1 MASRTRVGIAVP
13 AILAVAGALLPGPMA
28 AVASAA
34 TGPSVTTPTV
44 TPSIVPHGSTITV
57 TTTATAATNTSS
69 VSSVELQVDGGPW
82 TGMAPADGWW
92 YSRTE
97 DATAFLPDGAAGII
111 SAAAI
116 GAGGNHTCALLADH
130 TVRCWGDNS
139 NGQLGDGTRVN
150 RLSPVAVIGVTT
162 ATAIA
167 AGQSSTCALL
177 ADATVTC
184 WPVSGS
190 LTPMA
195 VAGITTA
202 TAIAG
207 QGQMCALLADQTVR
221 CWTSSSAPVAID
233 GITTATAISVGS
245 YHACALLSDRS
256 VRCWGANNWGQ
267 LGDGTQV
274 SSASPVTVAGV
285 NDAMA
290 VSAGGYHTCAL
301 LVDGGI
307 RCWGDN
313 YTGELGD
320 GSGSVKSFT
329 PVTPVGIGP
338 AIAIS
343 TFSHHT
349 CALLADRTIRCWG
362 FNYYGQLGNGTT
374 TSSPVPVAVA
384 GVESAIAISTGEE
397 HSCALFADHTLHC
410 WGRNWSGEYGDGTEV
425 SRTSVDTLANGPHRV
440 CVRASDGEWS
450 DGSACSGFT
459 VYDASLGVVTFA
471 PLTTTPTSGAG
482 VDYRL
487 QFDTDVTGLASTS
500 FSVAGSAAA
509 GPGVCTVTPSSSSGT
524 EFTVSVSGCSE
535 GTLALTLHSGAV
547 IGGGGALPPR
557 DVGAPAVVI
566 DRTPPGSSASIAAA
580 YATGS
585 TAAVTYLAS
594 DNLSGIV
601 RVSAYYSGDPGLS
614 SPTACGAV
622 IGTATSGTVTC
633 SIPALDGTYYV
644 YTVATDAAGNV
655 EEAPATPDAS
665 IIRDALAPGVSL
677 TNVNGIARSF
687 PVILKPSIASVG
699 GACATGGGP
708 ISITL
713 DGGAT
718 TPGTAACTSG
728 AWLLTFSTAVGAEGV
743 HMLSA
748 SQTNGS
754 GHTAG
759 TGAVSVRVDT
769 TAPVVA
775 GPSLSNELV
784 DAGTPVTI
792 TSSATDP
799 GGVASIQVSIEG
811 GPWTSMNPVGGSWG
825 GAVQTAT
832 SSVNAATTSITAGPY
847 YTCTLLVDGTVRCWG
862 FDWDGELGNGTTL
875 SHQSTPVAV
884 LDVSTATAVSAG
896 GQSCVL
902 LVDHTVWCWG
912 NNRPPSAVVGITTA
926 IAVSAGGGHACA
938 LLSDHSIECWGNNS
952 HGELGDGTTVSR
964 ATPAPVAGIT
974 TATTIAAGSG
984 YSCAVLGDGTV
995 RCWGSNTSGQL
1006 GDGTTT
1012 QRTTPVPAS
1021 GVSNAAAVAADDDHT
1036 CTLLV
1041 DGTMRCWGN
1050 NDSGQLGNGTTRY
1063 SLTPV
1068 PVSGI
1073 STATQ
1078 IGLGGDTCAV
1088 LADGTVRCWGY
1099 NSGGQLG
1106 DGTTTTSLLP
1116 VPVSGISNATE
1127 VAVGSSH
1134 ACALLA
1140 DHAVRCW
1147 GWNSYGQLGDGTW
1160 TNRTSPVE
1168 VSGTAGL
1175 AGERYSVC
1183 VRATDL
1189 AGNMSS
1195 GAACTT
1201 LSVRALPQVTLQP
1214 SGKTVGPGQSVSFTA
1229 YGWGVPY
1236 TTVQWQVSADAG
1248 STWVDIPGATSTT
1261 YSFSATAG
1269 ANGWQFRAAFTNDVG
1284 SVTSNAAALTVDAAP
1299 PVVTVTSVNGTGVAF
1314 PYRTAAPIT
1323 SIGGTCGTAS
1333 GDETAVGVTV
1343 NGAFGPIGYVACIT
1357 GFWSLALTP
1366 PISTDGTYVLAATQF
1381 DRTGNTGTSGGQT
1394 VVRDATSPSSAGSVS
1409 ATVTNGTSVD
1419 VGYAA
1424 FDNLAGLAS
1433 VRAYYATSATLTSPV
1448 FCGIAI
1454 SSATSGT
1461 ISCTIPSTDGT
1472 YYVFTRAT
1480 DAAGNTEAAPLAADD
1495 SIILETVGP
1504 TATLTA
1510 PASPASAPTLSYTL
1524 TTSEPITGLAAP
1536 DFGVTGAGCVVGTPT
1551 GIASPYTV
1559 PVTDCAEGSVTL
1571 ALLAGSITDLAGNAG
1586 PAVDAVAASVTVDW
1600 TAPTVTT
1607 FALEA
1612 GSDSGRL
1619 NNDRL
1624 TNALV
1629 LTYDLAF
1636 SEPVTGLA
1644 GDDFGNA
1651 GTATGCAFTP
1661 SAASGTTFTVTA
1673 NFCNDGTVIATV
1685 RAGAVADAAGTPAP
1699 DANLPAATVTVD
1711 RAVPTVALT
1720 AVTGSP
1726 TSTTALTFS
1735 LISLSGQKA
1744 LDCGTLSATPGTDFS
1759 FTGISALGTIT
1770 GIGTTT
1776 CTIPATSSIAPGSTG
1791 TSTLAAASGFSV
1803 TDDTGNV
1810 ATTAS
1815 RSPVSITVDRQ
1826 APGVTLTATPTTSP
1840 TNATAFSVTVT
1851 FTEPV
1856 TGFALG
1862 DVTLGGTS
1870 NGWSASNIGG
1880 SGSVYTFTISASSP
1894 SDGSLTIGIPAAAA
1908 TDLAGTPS
1916 TASNTMTYAIDRTPP
1931 GVTIPTLSST
1941 SVAPGATVTVTSG
1954 ATDGSGVASA
1964 EVNVNGGTW
1973 SALSAADGAFGGTS
1987 EGLTASITAPST
1999 PGSYQVCVRATDT
2012 PGNTSTGSACAT
2024 LTVTAPTP
2032 AITSFTP
2039 TIGSAGTVVSIT
2051 GTNLTSAS
2059 AVSFNG
2065 TAATTFTVASATSIT
2080 ATVPAGTTTG
2090 PISVTT
2096 PGGSATSTGLFTV
2109 TLAAP
2114 TITGFTPSSGPAG
2127 TVITLT
2133 GTNLGAVTAAKV
2145 NATAVTAF
2153 TVLSPT
2159 SLQVTVPAG
2168 ASTGKLSVTT
2178 PAGTAASSTSFTLTV
2193 PAPAITS
2200 FSPASAG
2207 IGSVVTLTG
2216 SGLSGATAV
2225 KVNGTAVTKVTVV
2238 GPTSLVLT
2246 VPTGATTGK
2255 VTVTT
2260 AGGTATSGSSLTIGK
2275 LAAPVLA
2282 YSGTTV
2288 ATPGAT
2294 VTLSATLKTAGGVA
2308 ITGATVSFTLNGS
2321 TTTATTTTS
2330 GVASVSRTAPTT
2342 PGFYPANVAFAGN
2355 STYAATSALST
2366 LAVAKPAP
2374 KLTYTGATTAVPGAV
2389 ITLSATLKTAAGA
2402 AIAGS
2407 TVFLTFN
2414 GATYALKSSSTGV
2427 VSIATTAPTS
2437 TGSFAVTATLASDP
2451 AYANASATGTLSVA
2465 LPTATLAYTGPT
2477 TATHATSITMSAT
2490 LKTSAGAAIVGR
2502 TISFTLNK
2510 VTYTGV
2516 TDTTGTAKA
2525 TATAPATAGNYTI
2538 AVKFAGDTSYATGS
2552 KNATLKVS

>member
-1 MASRTRVGIAVP
+1 MLERETRSKGGDKSANGIEDARWHCRARHPCRCRRAPSRADGRRRQRRDRAKRHDADRHALDRSPRLHHHRDDHGHGCDQHVERVVGRA
-13 AILAVAGALLPGPMA
+13 AGRRRAL
-28 AVASAA
+28 
-34 TGPSVTTPTV
+34 
-44 TPSIVPHGSTITV
+44 
-57 TTTATAATNTSS
+57 
-69 VSSVELQVDGGPW
+69 
-82 TGMAPADGWW
+82 DGWW

-847 YTCTLLVDGTVRCWG
+847 YTCTLLVDGTESSVTAPRLAISRLRSQSWMSRRRRPYPQAAKAASSSSTTPSG
-862 FDWDGELGNGTTL
+862 AGETT
-875 SHQSTPVAV
+875 V
-884 LDVSTATAVSAG
+884 
-896 GQSCVL
+896 
-902 LVDHTVWCWG
+902 
-912 NNRPPSAVVGITTA
+912 RPPPWSASRRRSPYRQAGDMPARSSRTTA
-926 IAVSAGGGHACA
+926 
-938 LLSDHSIECWGNNS
+938 
-952 HGELGDGTTVSR
+952 
-964 ATPAPVAGIT
+964 
-974 TATTIAAGSG
+974 
-984 YSCAVLGDGTV
+984 
-995 RCWGSNTSGQL
+995 
-1006 GDGTTT
+1006 
-1012 QRTTPVPAS
+1012 
-1021 GVSNAAAVAADDDHT
+1021 
-1036 CTLLV
+1036 
-1041 DGTMRCWGN
+1041 
-1050 NDSGQLGNGTTRY
+1050 
-1063 SLTPV
+1063 
-1068 PVSGI
+1068 
-1073 STATQ
+1073 
-1078 IGLGGDTCAV
+1078 
-1088 LADGTVRCWGY
+1088 
-1099 NSGGQLG
+1099 
-1106 DGTTTTSLLP
+1106 
-1116 VPVSGISNATE
+1116 
-1127 VAVGSSH
+1127 
-1134 ACALLA
+1134 
-1140 DHAVRCW
+1140 
-1147 GWNSYGQLGDGTW
+1147 
-1160 TNRTSPVE
+1160 
-1168 VSGTAGL
+1168 
-1175 AGERYSVC
+1175 
-1183 VRATDL
+1183 
-1189 AGNMSS
+1189 
-1195 GAACTT
+1195 
-1201 LSVRALPQVTLQP
+1201 
-1214 SGKTVGPGQSVSFTA
+1214 
-1229 YGWGVPY
+1229 
-1236 TTVQWQVSADAG
+1236 
-1248 STWVDIPGATSTT
+1248 
-1261 YSFSATAG
+1261 
-1269 ANGWQFRAAFTNDVG
+1269 
-1284 SVTSNAAALTVDAAP
+1284 
-1299 PVVTVTSVNGTGVAF
+1299 
-1314 PYRTAAPIT
+1314 
-1323 SIGGTCGTAS
+1323 
-1333 GDETAVGVTV
+1333 
-1343 NGAFGPIGYVACIT
+1343 
-1357 GFWSLALTP
+1357 
-1366 PISTDGTYVLAATQF
+1366 
-1381 DRTGNTGTSGGQT
+1381 
-1394 VVRDATSPSSAGSVS
+1394 SSAG
-1409 ATVTNGTSVD
+1409 ATIPT
-1419 VGYAA
+1419 A
-1424 FDNLAGLAS
+1424 
-1433 VRAYYATSATLTSPV
+1433 
-1448 FCGIAI
+1448 
-1454 SSATSGT
+1454 SSATERRS
-1461 ISCTIPSTDGT
+1461 
-1472 YYVFTRAT
+1472 RA
-1480 DAAGNTEAAPLAADD
+1480 PR
-1495 SIILETVGP
+1495 P
-1504 TATLTA
+1504 R
-1510 PASPASAPTLSYTL
+1510 P
-1524 TTSEPITGLAAP
+1524 
-1536 DFGVTGAGCVVGTPT
+1536 
-1551 GIASPYTV
+1551 
-1559 PVTDCAEGSVTL
+1559 
-1571 ALLAGSITDLAGNAG
+1571 
-1586 PAVDAVAASVTVDW
+1586 
-1600 TAPTVTT
+1600 
-1607 FALEA
+1607 
-1612 GSDSGRL
+1612 
-1619 NNDRL
+1619 
-1624 TNALV
+1624 
-1629 LTYDLAF
+1629 
-1636 SEPVTGLA
+1636 
-1644 GDDFGNA
+1644 
-1651 GTATGCAFTP
+1651 
-1661 SAASGTTFTVTA
+1661 
-1673 NFCNDGTVIATV
+1673 
-1685 RAGAVADAAGTPAP
+1685 
-1699 DANLPAATVTVD
+1699 
-1711 RAVPTVALT
+1711 
-1720 AVTGSP
+1720 
-1726 TSTTALTFS
+1726 
-1735 LISLSGQKA
+1735 
-1744 LDCGTLSATPGTDFS
+1744 
-1759 FTGISALGTIT
+1759 
-1770 GIGTTT
+1770 
-1776 CTIPATSSIAPGSTG
+1776 
-1791 TSTLAAASGFSV
+1791 
-1803 TDDTGNV
+1803 
-1810 ATTAS
+1810 
-1815 RSPVSITVDRQ
+1815 
-1826 APGVTLTATPTTSP
+1826 
-1840 TNATAFSVTVT
+1840 
-1851 FTEPV
+1851 
-1856 TGFALG
+1856 
-1862 DVTLGGTS
+1862 
-1870 NGWSASNIGG
+1870 
-1880 SGSVYTFTISASSP
+1880 
-1894 SDGSLTIGIPAAAA
+1894 
-1908 TDLAGTPS
+1908 
-1916 TASNTMTYAIDRTPP
+1916 
-1931 GVTIPTLSST
+1931 
-1941 SVAPGATVTVTSG
+1941 
-1954 ATDGSGVASA
+1954 
-1964 EVNVNGGTW
+1964 
-1973 SALSAADGAFGGTS
+1973 
-1987 EGLTASITAPST
+1987 
-1999 PGSYQVCVRATDT
+1999 
-2012 PGNTSTGSACAT
+2012 
-2024 LTVTAPTP
+2024 
-2032 AITSFTP
+2032 
-2039 TIGSAGTVVSIT
+2039 
-2051 GTNLTSAS
+2051 
-2059 AVSFNG
+2059 
-2065 TAATTFTVASATSIT
+2065 
-2080 ATVPAGTTTG
+2080 
-2090 PISVTT
+2090 
-2096 PGGSATSTGLFTV
+2096 
-2109 TLAAP
+2109 
-2114 TITGFTPSSGPAG
+2114 
-2127 TVITLT
+2127 
-2133 GTNLGAVTAAKV
+2133 
-2145 NATAVTAF
+2145 
-2153 TVLSPT
+2153 
-2159 SLQVTVPAG
+2159 
-2168 ASTGKLSVTT
+2168 
-2178 PAGTAASSTSFTLTV
+2178 
-2193 PAPAITS
+2193 
-2200 FSPASAG
+2200 
-2207 IGSVVTLTG
+2207 
-2216 SGLSGATAV
+2216 
-2225 KVNGTAVTKVTVV
+2225 
-2238 GPTSLVLT
+2238 
-2246 VPTGATTGK
+2246 
-2255 VTVTT
+2255 
-2260 AGGTATSGSSLTIGK
+2260 
-2275 LAAPVLA
+2275 
-2282 YSGTTV
+2282 
-2288 ATPGAT
+2288 
-2294 VTLSATLKTAGGVA
+2294 
-2308 ITGATVSFTLNGS
+2308 
-2321 TTTATTTTS
+2321 
-2330 GVASVSRTAPTT
+2330 
-2342 PGFYPANVAFAGN
+2342 
-2355 STYAATSALST
+2355 
-2366 LAVAKPAP
+2366 
-2374 KLTYTGATTAVPGAV
+2374 
-2389 ITLSATLKTAAGA
+2389 
-2402 AIAGS
+2402 
-2407 TVFLTFN
+2407 
-2414 GATYALKSSSTGV
+2414 
-2427 VSIATTAPTS
+2427 
-2437 TGSFAVTATLASDP
+2437 
-2451 AYANASATGTLSVA
+2451 
-2465 LPTATLAYTGPT
+2465 
-2477 TATHATSITMSAT
+2477 
-2490 LKTSAGAAIVGR
+2490 
-2502 TISFTLNK
+2502 
-2510 VTYTGV
+2510 
-2516 TDTTGTAKA
+2516 
-2525 TATAPATAGNYTI
+2525 
-2538 AVKFAGDTSYATGS
+2538 
-2552 KNATLKVS
+2552 